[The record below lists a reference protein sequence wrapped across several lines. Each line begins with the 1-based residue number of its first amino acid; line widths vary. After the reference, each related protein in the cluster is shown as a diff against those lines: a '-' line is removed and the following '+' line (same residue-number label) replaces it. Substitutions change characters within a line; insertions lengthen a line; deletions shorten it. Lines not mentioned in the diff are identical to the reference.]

1 MRFTIKMRP
10 KANGTL
16 QRGQKLNHYKGDGPN
31 WVLIAGGALLGTLSI
46 RLGCKLKQAFETKL
60 QDNANTGNRKFTPK
74 IRSAACQMNSNLYQF
89 HQNEDAHYRC
99 LSVAKSLLMSDE
111 AGFPNWILDRP
122 NFCLADARI
131 SGDGTDIK
139 QSKNPMSTEMDLSLQ
154 LVKFS
159 DTEPNKESGSVIW
172 ASSPDHLELPQKPFH
187 RSSSSDSP
195 CMSES
200 GSDIYSKRE
209 VIQKLRQ
216 QLKRRDDMIMEMQA
230 QVIGL
235 QNSLSIQAT
244 QSADLQ
250 AQVDAANRDL
260 FESEREI
267 QRSRKIIADYCAVK
281 AVSPEKPARHWCPEG
296 ANGYANGVDEGDFE
310 KIEMLKMQVGELKE
324 VIEGKDFLLQNY
336 KEQKVELSSKIK
348 ELQLKLDSHVP
359 NIL

>member
-1 MRFTIKMRP
+1 MRP

-60 QDNANTGNRKFTPK
+60 QDNVNTGNRKFTPK

-99 LSVAKSLLMSDE
+99 LS
-111 AGFPNWILDRP
+111 G
-122 NFCLADARI
+122 I

-139 QSKNPMSTEMDLSLQ
+139 QSKNSMSTEMDLSLQ

-296 ANGYANGVDEGDFE
+296 ANGAMNGYANGGVDEGDFE

-348 ELQLKLDSHVP
+348 ELQLKLDSDVP